1 MGNWDPAGILGRP
14 IENSKTYRFVD
25 WIPEQIRSFVSARA
39 PARSPRRA
47 EANRVFVLIL
57 TTKRYVL
64 KLVASLRKFL
74 DSLLDLSRILR
85 VDRESPYQ
93 LG

>member
-1 MGNWDPAGILGRP
+1 MDRP

-25 WIPEQIRSFVSARA
+25 SIPEQIRYFASVRA
-39 PARSPRRA
+39 SARSPRRA

-64 KLVASLRKFL
+64 ERLASLRKFL